1 MSSAVKVSQERHFFC
16 GWWTVF
22 PQNNFFFFTDT
33 WNRDISIIIFDDVR
47 TQPMF
52 VLCCVCVSVRPAG
65 VTVLVCV
72 PQKLPSIYKLYFF
85 FECVL
90 LCCSKLRWDSH
101 SVLLT
106 TEDRPSWAADNIP
119 LKVISPQNK
128 ARAPLFFLQITVLV
142 TVPVYRVSV
151 VFFSFFS
158 FPFFLPHSCE
168 RFEFCFWP
176 CPHPFPQAMAY

>member
-1 MSSAVKVSQERHFFC
+1 MNCLPPKQFFLFYWYLKPRHLYYNIRWC
-16 GWWTVF
+16 KNTAHVC
-22 PQNNFFFFTDT
+22 P
-33 WNRDISIIIFDDVR
+33 
-47 TQPMF
+47 
-52 VLCCVCVSVRPAG
+52 LLCVSVRPAG